1 MDPSIL
7 KTTSESEEDQ
17 TVDRKVSAPLDPW
30 TLHITEP
37 RREDTRNSCFDLNMA
52 TIQAI
57 QAKADKAMGKDWS
70 QKEESKHEN
79 ERMNILMKARIEM
92 ITVQKMLMKM
102 IFPHPS
108 AIQQNKCFQITR
120 DRGQTRFAEPIHHL
134 SLLLSV
140 R

>member
-52 TIQAI
+52 TIQTI
-57 QAKADKAMGKDWS
+57 QGKADKAMGKDWS
-70 QKEESKHEN
+70 QKEENKHEN
-79 ERMNILMKARIEM
+79 ERMN
-92 ITVQKMLMKM
+92 
-102 IFPHPS
+102 P
-108 AIQQNKCFQITR
+108 
-120 DRGQTRFAEPIHHL
+120 GGGY
-134 SLLLSV
+134 SLI
-140 R
+140 RA